1 MSLRRPSPINVQY
14 LLIWLQIALL
24 SLSATR
30 ATDGVI
36 SITPS
41 GPAAGFVEEDSFN
54 LTCTSDQSVNV
65 TWALPILPNDEL
77 DNIQSKE
84 PNDLL
89 QRAHVTADRE
99 GDVFIAVLVVFKA
112 KRSDTGRYTC
122 HPVGVDPIE
131 LTTQFESFPSI
142 HIFISWEG
150 VVGVQMNPLKSVY
163 VVRKPSQ
170 QIFVVPCFNYLPNHH
185 ISMVDLALQKRSPID
200 KDTSWES
207 VDLSAKSYFNWSFA
221 DFKGIAIHRPKSG
234 EYRCG
239 ALASNGTCSWPKWS
253 LYSFFI
259 VREIV
264 EKEAPQDDKDQW
276 PRIRPTSVP
285 FMIFPSGSTFSLS
298 CKTGAAAAHQWNVNW
313 RLPFAF
319 QNGDYDLAKV
329 RNLGQRVVATLAK
342 GNGNGSHSDYSV
354 LTIANAS
361 HLDTG
366 YYTCHRSDNDSIAVR
381 QYVFIQDWSALI
393 AAPLKKYL
401 DFGQKEALID
411 CRATHPSVEMSLR
424 RIADDGTAVTVYPSR
439 KNGESDGDWSYNPFE
454 GFKNTKMVSW
464 EMEGTYLCVG
474 CKKYL
479 EGSSRHRSEA
489 VTHELH
495 VEIRGISIEL
505 TVISGK
511 KTGMVLEG
519 DDVQLTC
526 RSKGLF
532 VNEDMTP
539 DMLRWHW
546 TSVENASITLGS
558 HLVPP
563 GVNIVKQAKQS
574 FNGYSLGHL
583 TWQNISPEAAG
594 TYKCS
599 HEQSP
604 VSASYILVV
613 SSASDGVQQKNCENR
628 LVCGREKLLSVE
640 CMWFVIYV
648 GLLLIIY

>member
-14 LLIWLQIALL
+14 LLIWLQTLL

-131 LTTQFESFPSI
+131 LTSI
-142 HIFISWEG
+142 HIFISWQG

-511 KTGMVLEG
+511 KSGMVLEG

-558 HLVPP
+558 HLVSP

-594 TYKCS
+594 TYKS
-599 HEQSP
+599 ITRLGFLHFGRLIRKRW
-604 VSASYILVV
+604 SAT
-613 SSASDGVQQKNCENR
+613 K
-628 LVCGREKLLSVE
+628 KL
-640 CMWFVIYV
+640 
-648 GLLLIIY
+648 